1 MEENVNVKANKEKKN
16 VGKIIGLTVLAVF
29 CAVLTVLIIN
39 L

>member
-1 MEENVNVKANKEKKN
+1 MEENVNVKSNKEKKN
-16 VGKIIGLTVLAVF
+16 VGKIIGLIVLALF